1 VLGQLLLLSSLDP
14 LFAWLDFGLDVLVD
28 VSLLV
33 FVALGFVV
41 TFVVGVVR
49 MGVRTGATGATR
61 RTVGGGLLVVGAT
74 DGAATGGGGGAAGS
88 CEDDELNSD
97 TGAGGAT

>member
-1 VLGQLLLLSSLDP
+1 VLGQLLLLSSFDP
-14 LFAWLDFGLDVLVD
+14 LELDLDVFVVD

-41 TFVVGVVR
+41 TFVVGV
-49 MGVRTGATGATR
+49 GPDR
-61 RTVGGGLLVVGAT
+61 RAHRSDRGRPGGTVGGGLLVVGAT
-74 DGAATGGGGGAAGS
+74 DGAAAGGSGGAAGS

-97 TGAGGAT
+97 AGAGGAT

>member
-1 VLGQLLLLSSLDP
+1 VLGQLLLLSSFDP
-14 LFAWLDFGLDVLVD
+14 LELDLDVFVVD

-49 MGVRTGATGATR
+49 IGVRTGATGATR

-74 DGAATGGGGGAAGS
+74 DGAAAGGGAAGS

-97 TGAGGAT
+97 AGAGGAT